1 MPLTRTHSSVSPLMA
16 GVGPTGGPGEPPLRS
31 DNVFRKDGKYW
42 TIAYSGT
49 ILRLRD
55 TKGLRYL
62 ARLLRHPGERLLAQD
77 LIEEQA
83 GRSRSALT
91 TNNQQPNNLSSERAR
106 LAVTKRIKS
115 AILKIDELSPALG
128 YKLRVS
134 VKTGAHCVYLPDPE
148 RPIVWVE

>member
-1 MPLTRTHSSVSPLMA
+1 MRLDQSKLS
-16 GVGPTGGPGEPPLRS
+16 VGPRGVPGEPPLRS
-31 DNVFRKDGKYW
+31 ENVFRKEGEYW
-42 TIAYSGT
+42 TIAYNGT

-62 ARLLRHPGERLLAQD
+62 ARLLRQPGERVTARELM
-77 LIEEQA
+77 
-83 GRSRSALT
+83 
-91 TNNQQPNNLSSERAR
+91 QQPEIGKPGSGAGIQEPETRDQKPFSDERAR

-115 AILKIDELSPALG
+115 VIRKIEEQYPALG

-148 RPIVWVE
+148 RPIVWTA